1 VEVCEVREAWLA
13 AALVLAGM
21 LPASE
26 PKPGKQPEDCQ
37 VRLIGPAIMVKTL
50 QVEPDFILALIGN
63 GKCRF
68 TDGLELSQIT
78 EGTFIAGYLEIISDN
93 AAVAHHVKVLNNKEK

>member
-1 VEVCEVREAWLA
+1 VRTAG
-13 AALVLAGM
+13 LVTVLLLSAT

-50 QVEPDFILALIGN
+50 QVDPDFIIALIGN

-68 TDGLELSQIT
+68 TSDLDLGELT
-78 EGTFIAGYLEIISDN
+78 EGVFIAGYLEIISDN
-93 AAVAHHVKVLNNKEK
+93 AAVAHHVKVLNTKEK